1 MHQELR
7 NTLQFMRA
15 IADPDKPDQKEKD
28 DSFAVKEIVL
38 QNLTLKRKSS
48 LHIKSLE
55 LGEKDQKLL
64 ELDFVSKWYKLMVR
78 GGSCVIPVLLI
89 VT

>member
-28 DSFAVKEIVL
+28 DSFAIKEIVL
-38 QNLTLKRKSS
+38 QNLTLKKRSS
-48 LHIKSLE
+48 FRVGDH
-55 LGEKDQKLL
+55 G
-64 ELDFVSKWYKLMVR
+64 FY
-78 GGSCVIPVLLI
+78 LI
-89 VT
+89 INYF